1 MKTTIQLSKPTLDRL
16 AMHKRF
22 GRESYDEVLNF
33 ILDDYE
39 EEPLSAQ
46 EVAEIQQGLDDIKRG
61 KVRRIETIAKDLG
74 IKL

>member
-16 AMHKRF
+16 AMNKRF